1 MAHTPG
7 PWTMKQRNWRNEPV
21 EFDWYISGDF
31 HENDDENDDEEG
43 GGYQTSVCIVP
54 GNATAGTI
62 PEDTARLIIAA
73 PDLLAA
79 LVFIRDY
86 ARDSR
91 TGRMLTGEGY
101 AMAEAA
107 IAKAKPPA

>member
-1 MAHTPG
+1 MAE
-7 PWTMKQRNWRNEPV
+7 WKYEPESHQV
-21 EFDWYISGDF
+21 RGSDGYTVCEMFTTL
-31 HENDDENDDEEG
+31 DDD
-43 GGYQTSVCIVP
+43 
-54 GNATAGTI
+54 GTWMH
-62 PEDTARLIIAA
+62 ANGRAVAA
-73 PDLLAA
+73 LPDLFAA

-107 IAKAKPPA
+107 INKAKGIES